1 MTRWPTTFDSHVWP
15 TEMTPVAI
23 EMKIIPP
30 TSQLSS
36 VVSPSGIAWS
46 RTSRSRNGVT
56 IPSPALIAMSS
67 RTVPRRAWYGRN
79 RAAMRRVCGLNMSNE
94 CRWLRVQLQLDRPGA
109 RVPVCERAEPAGH
122 TGPVPAG
129 EPLFA
134 FESVSVGPPEARRLD
149 GLDAGCPPAD

>member
-67 RTVPRRAWYGRN
+67 RTVPSRARYGRN
-79 RAAMRRVCGLNMSNE
+79 RAAMRRVWGLNMVK
-94 CRWLRVQLQLDRPGA
+94 CRWLRVQLQLDRRGRADRNRTRRGYWPGA
-109 RVPVCERAEPAGH
+109 RGGAAVRV
-122 TGPVPAG
+122 
-129 EPLFA
+129 
-134 FESVSVGPPEARRLD
+134 
-149 GLDAGCPPAD
+149 